1 MISFWGRYYAAGGIG
16 MNSFDIEMAFECNDP
31 QKYQVFFEA
40 VQIAI
45 LDTNNSEQL
54 KYSKICAAY
63 RAAMSGM
70 AKRLDELEESNMVQS
85 RKQKTGAC

>member
-1 MISFWGRYYAAGGIG
+1 
-16 MNSFDIEMAFECNDP
+16 MNPIEIEMAFECNDP
-31 QKYQVFFEA
+31 QKYQVFFET

-45 LDTNNSEQL
+45 LDTNNSEQW

-70 AKRLDELEESNMVQS
+70 AKRLDELEKAN
-85 RKQKTGAC
+85 ADD

>member
-1 MISFWGRYYAAGGIG
+1 
-16 MNSFDIEMAFECNDP
+16 MNPFEIEMAFECNDP
-31 QKYQVFFEA
+31 QKYQVFFET

-45 LDTNNSEQL
+45 LDTNNSEQW

-70 AKRLDELEESNMVQS
+70 AKRLDELEKAN
-85 RKQKTGAC
+85 ADD

>member
-1 MISFWGRYYAAGGIG
+1 

-31 QKYQVFFEA
+31 QKYQVFFET

-45 LDTNNSEQL
+45 LDTNNNEQL

-63 RAAMSGM
+63 HAAMSGM
-70 AKRLDELEESNMVQS
+70 AKRLDELEKANND
-85 RKQKTGAC
+85 RA